1 MVPTKPSIKVCW
13 QNGDNN
19 ISSSSEDGDVV
30 DRKREI
36 SESDSF

>member
-1 MVPTKPSIKVCW
+1 MAPTKPSIKVCW
-13 QNGDNN
+13 QNGDN